1 MASLYRNKG
10 IWYLAITHNGN
21 RKCQSL
27 KTKDIKVAKQLK
39 PYAEFAIIAELSG
52 LTISN
57 ENLDFAELVERF
69 LKANHDWSDAT
80 FQLIRH
86 ILTTHLNGRALPINP
101 TSRAIHI
108 RHINQCW
115 NWGLKNNLI
124 AKTHKIPGDTKGEAR
139 HRTYTADELNLI
151 FAEMRDISFNSFV
164 RFAYYTGARS
174 GEIRS
179 ISRDNILEGSLV
191 VRGKTGRRYVKLN
204 TQAIAILDRQES
216 LWNYSRDY
224 VSHKF
229 KKEVRRLG
237 IRNARFHDLRRTF
250 GLNLI
255 KQGMSIYK
263 VSKLLGHAS
272 VRTTEQHYAPLL
284 TVDIEDFEL

>member
-1 MASLYRNKG
+1 MASLYKNNG

-86 ILTTHLNGRALPINP
+86 ILTTHLDGRALPINP

-115 NWGLKNNLI
+115 NWGLKHNLI
-124 AKTHKIPGDTKGEAR
+124 AKAHKIPGDTKGEAR

-179 ISRDNILEGSLV
+179 LSRDNVLEGSLV

-204 TQAIAILDRQES
+204 TQALAILDRQES
-216 LWNYSRDY
+216 LWNYSKDF

-263 VSKLLGHAS
+263 VSKLLGHKS

-284 TVDIEDFEL
+284 TVDIEDFTL